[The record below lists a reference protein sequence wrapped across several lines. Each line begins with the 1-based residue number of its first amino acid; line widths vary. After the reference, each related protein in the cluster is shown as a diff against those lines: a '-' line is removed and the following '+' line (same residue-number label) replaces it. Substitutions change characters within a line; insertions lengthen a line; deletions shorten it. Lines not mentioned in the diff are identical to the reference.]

1 MNIESRRVCGNLQV
15 TASTDNA
22 TINSGLL
29 DEKEATELAGQMI
42 AVVWELGTGSYYECR
57 QWFADLLK
65 QANIE
70 LPQEETEQ

>member
-1 MNIESRRVCGNLQV
+1 MEV

-29 DEKEATELAGQMI
+29 SQHEATELAEQLI
-42 AVVWELGTGSYYECR
+42 AVAWGLGPGSYPEC
-57 QWFADLLK
+57 QKWFADLLK